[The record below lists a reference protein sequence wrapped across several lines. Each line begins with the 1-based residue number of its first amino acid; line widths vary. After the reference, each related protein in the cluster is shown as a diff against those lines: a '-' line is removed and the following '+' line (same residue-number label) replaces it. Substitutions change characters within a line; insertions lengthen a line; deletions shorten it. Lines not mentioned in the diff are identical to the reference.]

1 MAAFDRPPG
10 ASWFFSPVAQ
20 PRRPCLDRLGVR
32 AWPGRTPVALA
43 VVRLRHGPRL
53 LAAGAAERVV
63 RETLRRAARPAAGR
77 GIAGRRPGA
86 APALVPGR
94 RGGREAALGAM
105 GWSAAVHGGGRPRAG
120 GGCCP

>member
-43 VVRLRHGPRL
+43 VVRLRVRHRPWL
-53 LAAGAAERVV
+53 LAAGAAARVV
-63 RETLRRAARPAAGR
+63 RGTFRRAARPAAGR

-86 APALVPGR
+86 ADERVPGR
-94 RGGREAALGAM
+94 RGGREAA
-105 GWSAAVHGGGRPRAG
+105 
-120 GGCCP
+120 